1 MSTGRGRDE
10 GQSTVELALV
20 LPVVMALIL
29 MVVQVGLVMRDRILV
44 VHAARTAARAAA
56 VGGDAAAAA
65 VVGSHLEAGR
75 MVVVV
80 GRSEVDGQQLV
91 EAKVRYRSPT
101 SVPLVGSLVGDVVI
115 EESVTMRREAG

>member
-1 MSTGRGRDE
+1 MSAGRE
-10 GQSTVELALV
+10 QGQSTVELALV

-29 MVVQVGLVMRDRILV
+29 LVAQVGLVMRDRILV
-44 VHAARTAARAAA
+44 VHAARAAARAAA

-65 VVGSHLEAGR
+65 VVASHLESSR

-80 GRSEVDGQQLV
+80 GRSDVGGQELV
-91 EAKVRYRSPT
+91 QAQVRYRSAT

-115 EESVTMRREAG
+115 EESVTMRREGE